1 MCETNNFIHLGGMFF
16 MSSSQLLRMGIG
28 GSVLAVQPGQA
39 DASFW
44 QVGLTFFSQYF
55 GVMSVALLFAIAI
68 SGLSVHWINRHG
80 DSQL

>member
-1 MCETNNFIHLGGMFF
+1 

-28 GSVLAVQPGQA
+28 GAVLAVQPGTT
-39 DASFW
+39 SFW

-68 SGLSVHWINRHG
+68 SGLSVHGINRHG
-80 DSQL
+80 DSRS